1 MDLVDVEHGVLL
13 QALVHDVP
21 GGAEPDRVDLGVE
34 VAELQSL
41 LQVPDAKS
49 EVLKKYKLFT
59 RPSKEKHL

>member
-49 EVLKKYKLFT
+49 EVL
-59 RPSKEKHL
+59 